1 MKQSEMKT
9 HLQQNL
15 GNRSISA
22 LETDWLNFA
31 LQDTAALRN
40 WRKMKVLDSTSVKTV
55 ANKLYYPV
63 PNRTKTVLDAIYMS
77 GSNSR
82 PLKYITPEEYRDAF
96 SSPTD
101 SGGGPVKYYTYEGEY
116 IKLYPT
122 PATTGIPIELFL
134 TQWPIPF
141 DTNADD
147 NNPLGS
153 LLDLAVIARATVW
166 GATAMR
172 DFQTRN
178 FFNNIFGKQCKRIAV
193 SDGNFQ
199 DWTPQYASKQNLRN
213 RTSGLSVPAI

>member
-15 GNRSISA
+15 GNRSISS

-40 WRKMKVLDSTSVKTV
+40 WRKMKVLDSTTVKTV
-55 ANKLYYPV
+55 PNKLYYPV
-63 PNRTKTVLDAIYMS
+63 PNRTKTVLDAIYMD
-77 GSNSR
+77 GTNST
-82 PLKYITPEEYRDAF
+82 PLIYITPEDYRDAF
-96 SSPTD
+96 SSPVD
-101 SGGGPVKYYTYEGEY
+101 SGGGRVRYYTYEGNY
-116 IKLYPT
+116 IKLYPM
-122 PATTGIPIELFL
+122 PDDSIPIELFL
-134 TQWPIPF
+134 TQWPTPF
-141 DTNADD
+141 NTNVDD
-147 NNPLGS
+147 DNPLGD

-213 RTSGLSVPAI
+213 RESGLVVPAI